1 MMKTK
6 VSSANQIIEGVI
18 WKQLLIF
25 FFPIMLGTLFQQ
37 LYNTVDAI
45 IVGRFVGKE
54 ALACVGGSSGQLI
67 DLIVNF
73 FVGLSS
79 GATVIISR
87 YFGAK
92 DARRLDLAL
101 HTSAA
106 LCIAGSILISIIGI
120 VGSPLFLRWMNTPKD
135 VIEGS
140 TLYLRI
146 YFSGILFVFI
156 YNIGSA
162 ILRAMGDSRRPLYYL
177 MVCCFL
183 NIVLDLLFVVVF
195 SFGIAGAALA
205 TVVSQG
211 VSAILIIR
219 NLMCSKELYRLTPKK
234 IRFHK
239 AELTSIIT
247 IGLPAGLQNVMYC
260 IANVLIQVAVN
271 RLGTDAVAANTAYS
285 KISSFYWMISGAFSV
300 SIATFVGQ
308 NYGAGKY
315 SRMKRSIWV
324 CLGMDIAASALMSI
338 FFLLAGKQLLH
349 LFTSDTA
356 VIEIGM
362 EILWIIS
369 PFYVFFPFIEIFSS
383 ALRSIGDV
391 IIPMI
396 MTCCGVCV
404 MRILWICFVA
414 PHFNEIAPI
423 LACFPISWIIT
434 AILFLFYYIIRQR
447 QFDRKHPVD
456 LP

>member
-1 MMKTK
+1 MKTK
-6 VSSANQIIEGVI
+6 DSSANQIIEGVI

-37 LYNTVDAI
+37 LYNTVDAV

-54 ALACVGGSSGQLI
+54 ALACVGGSSGQI
-67 DLIVNF
+67 INLIVNF

-92 DARRLDLAL
+92 DSRHLDMAL

-106 LCIAGSILISIIGI
+106 LCIAGSVFITVIGI
-120 VGSPLFLRWMNTPKD
+120 SGSTLFLRWMNTPED
-135 VIEGS
+135 VMAGS
-140 TLYLRI
+140 ALYLRI
-146 YFSGILFVFI
+146 YFGGILFVFI

-162 ILRAMGDSRRPLYYL
+162 VLRAMGDSRRPLYYL

-183 NIVLDLLFVVVF
+183 NIVLDLLFVVIF
-195 SFGIAGAALA
+195 SFGITGAAIA
-205 TVVSQG
+205 TVISQS
-211 VSAILIIR
+211 VSALFIIR
-219 NLMCSKELYRLTPKK
+219 SLMCSKELYRLSPKK

-271 RLGTDAVAANTAYS
+271 GLGTNAVAADTAYA
-285 KISSFYWMISGAFSV
+285 KIDAFYWMISGAFSV

-315 SRMKRSIWV
+315 SRMKRSVRV
-324 CLGMDIAASALMSI
+324 CLCMDITASVFVSL
-338 FFLLAGKQLLH
+338 FFLLTGRYLFA
-349 LFTSDTA
+349 LFTSDAA

-362 EILWIIS
+362 QILRVIA

-383 ALRSIGDV
+383 ALRSVGDV
-391 IIPMI
+391 VIPMI

-404 MRILWICFVA
+404 IRILWISIAA
-414 PHFNEIAPI
+414 PRFHEIGAI
-423 LACFPISWIIT
+423 LACFPISWVTT
-434 AILFLFYYIIRQR
+434 AILFLVYYIIRQR

-456 LP
+456 IP